1 MQKSLRFI
9 VCFAALLLT
18 SFAMQA
24 QAPQKFSYQAVVRN
38 ASNAL
43 VRNTPVGVRIS
54 IFQYTAG
61 GTLKFQETHT
71 PTTNDNGLFTV
82 EIGGG
87 TPGSGN
93 IAIIDW
99 GDGPYFLRSE
109 VDFNNDATYDLTADQ
124 QLLAVP
130 YALHCNEYQDL
141 ADIVTKGNHAGMKQ
155 LKDVQDPTQPQD
167 AVTKHYLDSVVAIVS
182 ALSGARVKDTAATK
196 CVSFLWPRNGRTYT
210 SSGLYLDTIENACGA
225 GCDTVVALR
234 LTIVDGPAVTLGE
247 ISSSLGTSTC
257 AGSPATLTANVTAST
272 GVLSYAWTRTAGA
285 TLTADNTASVTT
297 NNLESGSN
305 TYSVTVTATVAGC
318 GTTNASKNITISGTT
333 ASAVTLNDIA
343 GTSAICL
350 GGNTTLTASPSASTG
365 TVSYA
370 WSASP
375 SGTAG
380 MSATTGAAITA
391 TPTATGTH
399 RYTVT
404 ATAHQDGCADAN
416 DSKWIDVSVEAAP
429 AVALG
434 TLTSSGG
441 TSICVGQSTNL
452 ALSAVT
458 SEGNVSYVW
467 TASPSEHSGLTT
479 ANADHI
485 DGVTPDAAGTY
496 TYTVTATASKVGCS
510 DANDSKSVTVSVNAL
525 PTLVL
530 GNIKS
535 NDVSQTIDG
544 LTTPTHT
551 LAANVTTPTPLPG
564 SGISYQWYKNGSPLD
579 GQTNSTLAITTGG
592 VYKVRVTYNNGTCST
607 YQEKEI
613 TICETPTKPEIELTS
628 GSATIC
634 SGNSA
639 SLKVSDATYN
649 GAYAYTWK
657 RGSDSLTTTA
667 AGGDQ
672 SSISANAA
680 GSYTVRA
687 KNTTPG
693 CTTYDRTSDGF
704 TITVETPA
712 VSLNNIKAN
721 GAANTSFNIDKDE
734 SLTLAANVASHTG
747 GLTYK
752 WSTVSAGGT
761 DAGTDVSSI
770 TPSTATAGTTTYHL
784 RVIAT
789 TASGC
794 KDTADKSISVTV
806 VDAPSCDYSGITQ
819 QGAIQGLF
827 SVSSTK
833 QVMFSK
839 GNLQYKASTGE
850 FRFADNQY
858 TALKNG
864 GGNITSQVYNMHS
877 SSSATT
883 KSSSYSSATISSQ
896 SGRNNNTNYIDLFAS
911 GTDGVSSTV
920 YYPWENSR
928 GTGGTG
934 YTGYIPSNGHYRNVT
949 TKGSGDWGWNN
960 QISNGGSSNHVWRV
974 LEFSEWDY
982 LISSR
987 PNASSLYGYGKIG
1000 SVYGIIILPDCWALP
1015 AGCSFTGGG
1024 HSDVN
1029 IYTTGQ
1035 WTNMENNGAVFLPA
1049 TGYVSTSSPSETSGS
1064 PCKKGDWNYTWTLK
1078 CTFYSSNCAC
1088 YYFTGG
1094 KIIDVNVE
1102 STTVA
1107 APTTYAAAYIYNLRA
1122 VRLVKD
1128 N

>member
-9 VCFAALLLT
+9 VCFVALLLA
-18 SFAMQA
+18 SFAIQA

-434 TLTSSGG
+434 TLTSSEG
-441 TSICVGQSTNL
+441 TTICVEHATTL
-452 ALSAVT
+452 ALGAGT
-458 SEGNVSYVW
+458 SEGSVSYSW
-467 TASPSEHSGLTT
+467 EASPSANSGLTSD
-479 ANADHI
+479 NVSSLS
-485 DGVTPDAAGTY
+485 VTPAAAGTY
-496 TYTVTATASKVGCS
+496 VYTVSATATKSGCAS
-510 DANDSKSVTVSVNAL
+510 ANDSKTVTVTVNAL

-530 GNIKS
+530 GKILS
-535 NDVSQTIDG
+535 NGDGKDIDG
-544 LTTPTHT
+544 LNTTSHTLTANITTPD
-551 LAANVTTPTPLPG
+551 PLPG
-564 SGISYQWYKNGSPLD
+564 SGISYQWYKNSSIMAGE
-579 GQTNSTLAITTGG
+579 TNSTLDITTGG
-592 VYKVRVTYNNGTCST
+592 VYKVIVTYNNGTCST
-607 YQEKEI
+607 SQEKEI
-613 TICETPTKPEIELTS
+613 TICETPDQPVITSTS
-628 GSATIC
+628 GTSPITIC
-634 SGNSA
+634 SGSSA
-639 SLKVSDATYN
+639 NLKVSDATYN
-649 GAYAYTWK
+649 GAYTYTWK
-657 RGSDSLTTTA
+657 RGVSTTVATTP
-667 AGGDQ
+667 
-672 SSISANAA
+672 ANAGSSSYSASVA
-680 GSYTVRA
+680 GSYTVIA
-687 KNTTPG
+687 TNALTG
-693 CTTYDRTSDGF
+693 CEAYTATSDGF
-704 TITVETPA
+704 SISVIDPSFT
-712 VSLNNIKAN
+712 LAN
-721 GAANTSFNIDKDE
+721 PTASPSPVDQDAT
-734 SLTLAANVASHTG
+734 LTLSVTEPTVSGSLA
-747 GLTYK
+747 YK
-752 WSTVSAGGT
+752 WGTTSGGNNLGTTRSVSGSGGNFTGTAGSKTFYLTVTHTLSGCSTSQNKTVSVTVNTADCGY
-761 DAGTDVSSI
+761 SSI
-770 TPSTATAGTTTYHL
+770 TQT
-784 RVIAT
+784 
-789 TASGC
+789 
-794 KDTADKSISVTV
+794 
-806 VDAPSCDYSGITQ
+806 
-819 QGAIQGLF
+819 GAIKGVFTVGATRRVLF
-827 SVSSTK
+827 A
-833 QVMFSK
+833 K
-839 GNLQYKASTGE
+839 GNLYYYATESIKWKLAP
-850 FRFADNQY
+850 NQY
-858 TALKNG
+858 AYI
-864 GGNITSQVYNMHS
+864 GNNAGNTNPS
-877 SSSATT
+877 
-883 KSSSYSSATISSQ
+883 SSQ
-896 SGRNNNTNYIDLFAS
+896 SSPIDLFGS
-911 GTDGVSSTV
+911 GTDGTGS
-920 YYPWENSR
+920 YPPYLAGSYADVFR
-928 GTGGTG
+928 LTTAGGTG
-934 YTGYIPSNGHYRNVT
+934 DWCYNNTLYTSDNSSMGSAHTWRILTKAEWEYLLNTRTNAAKLRGHGTVNGQ
-949 TKGSGDWGWNN
+949 KG
-960 QISNGGSSNHVWRV
+960 
-974 LEFSEWDY
+974 L
-982 LISSR
+982 
-987 PNASSLYGYGKIG
+987 
-1000 SVYGIIILPDCWALP
+1000 IILPDCWVDP
-1015 AGCSFTGGG
+1015 K
-1024 HSDVN
+1024 
-1029 IYTTGQ
+1029 
-1035 WTNMENNGAVFLPA
+1035 TNSLNSGNFSATYENNNTYSASAWSSMEANGAVFLPA
-1049 TGYVSTSSPSETSGS
+1049 AGRRTNKSVNYSSAQTSSCSGYYYCDGYFMVDSPYLASGPSFTAVSTSKYSGNAHYG
-1064 PCKKGDWNYTWTLK
+1064 C
-1078 CTFYSSNCAC
+1078 
-1088 YYFTGG
+1088 
-1094 KIIDVNVE
+1094 
-1102 STTVA
+1102 
-1107 APTTYAAAYIYNLRA
+1107 A
-1122 VRLVKD
+1122 VRPVK
-1128 N
+1128 NY